1 MENKLE
7 SLSDSKF
14 VQPLSDQESMEA
26 TGGDFL
32 PTFVVDPTGT
42 LLNPDVD
49 FRTD

>member
-7 SLSDSKF
+7 RLNDSKF

-26 TGGDFL
+26 TGGISV

-42 LLNPDVD
+42 ILNPDVD